1 MEKQEKRREDRSNKA
16 MSYRGPAENR
26 PTGDDTEGLTLGR
39 NAVRELL
46 KTGADIE
53 KIYVSSGER
62 DGSISVLVATALE
75 AKIPVVEVEKSK
87 LDKMAGGVRHQGII
101 AVSSGVEYSTVDE
114 ILALADERGE
124 KPLVILLDGV
134 EDPHNLGAII
144 RNAECL
150 GAHGIIIPK
159 RRAVGVT
166 ATVARASAGA
176 VSHVKIAKVT
186 NIARTLET
194 LKERGLWI
202 YAADMD
208 GESIYKTDMKGACAL
223 VLGSE
228 GDGISRL
235 TKEGCDFCVSIPLYG
250 EVNSMNVSCASA
262 VLLAEIARQRKG

>member
-1 MEKQEKRREDRSNKA
+1 MKKTGMRRDLSTDREGVR
-16 MSYRGPAENR
+16 MGGTEQRPA
-26 PTGDDTEGLTLGR
+26 PIDTEGLTLGR

-53 KIYVSSGER
+53 KIYVSKGER

-75 AKIPVVEVEKSK
+75 ARIPVVEVERSK
-87 LDKMAGGVRHQGII
+87 LDKMSGGVRHQGII
-101 AVSSGVEYSTVDE
+101 AVSSGVEYSTVDD
-114 ILALADERGE
+114 ILSLAEQRGE

-186 NIARTLET
+186 NIQRTVED

-235 TKEGCDFCVSIPLYG
+235 TKQSCDFCVSIPMFG

-262 VLLAEIARQRKG
+262 VMLAEIARQRKG